1 MHRNGVNPDAVPTTP
16 DDAPQRI
23 VKVRRDYNSW
33 VASETLEDYA
43 LRYTPQRFRK
53 WSEWRVANTA
63 FGAASFLIL
72 EAVGAT
78 LLVQYGFANAFWAI
92 LATGLIIFL
101 AGVPI
106 SVYAARY
113 GVDMDLLTRGAGFGY
128 IGSTLTSLI
137 YASFT
142 FIFFALEAAVMAYA
156 LELALGIP
164 PVWGYLVCALVVIP
178 LVTHGVSAI
187 SRLQLWTQPL
197 WLLMLVV
204 PFAYVLVRDPGA
216 FAGIVHYNGVRSGT
230 KGFDLHLF
238 GAALTV
244 GIALITQMGE
254 QADYLRFMPARTAT
268 TARRWWAGV
277 LAGGPGWVVL
287 GVLKMLGGALLAY
300 LAITHMVPADRA
312 VDPNQMYLAA
322 YEYVFPNYGWA
333 VAATALFV
341 VISQLKI
348 NVTNAYAG
356 SLAWSNFFSRVAHSH
371 PGRVVWVVFNALIA
385 FMLMEMNVF
394 EALGDVLGLFAN
406 IAIAW
411 MMAVVADL
419 VINKPLGLSPP
430 GIEFKRAHLWDINP
444 VGVGAMALASVLSIT
459 AHLGVFG
466 PLAQAFSALIALGTA
481 LVASPLLAWATGG
494 KYYLARGSD
503 EAHGAVAFA
512 PAEGPRAV
520 RWAKVET
527 GSYQRLKVQHCV
539 ICERE
544 YEGPDMAHCPAYQGA
559 ICSLCCT
566 LDARCGDLCKPHAS
580 LSSQW
585 STVLRWLL
593 PRRSWRYLDT
603 GLGHFLLLM
612 LVIVPLLAVVFG
624 VLYQQELRAFGEGA
638 LELASEADV
647 AAALAGV
654 QKLSLRSGFLKAYM
668 ALLVIAGI
676 VAWWLV
682 LAHQSR
688 KVAQE
693 ESNRQTHLLVRE
705 IELHRE
711 TDRALQAAKQAADE
725 AREIAEQAK
734 LAAELAKQAADQANQ
749 AKSRYISAISHEL
762 RTPLNSILGYAQ
774 LMGEDH
780 SVPPHR
786 QQAVAVIKRGGE
798 HLLSLIEGTLAIAH
812 IEAGKLTLHA
822 RPMRFADT
830 LRELAD
836 MFELQAAEKGLQFRF
851 EAAGPL
857 PEVVRADEKRVL
869 QILINLL
876 GNAIKFTA
884 VGQVTLRLA
893 YAREFASIEIEDT
906 GPGMPAEDIER
917 IFEPFARGNAAGMSA
932 APGAGLGLT
941 IAKMLTDLMG
951 GEMKV
956 QSTPG
961 EGSLFCVRLFLPR
974 VHDTV
979 AGTGRPM
986 PVQRARRGYEGP
998 RRRLLVVDNEEADR
1012 DLLGHVLAP
1021 LGFELRSAASG
1032 HDALDLIAAGYRPDA
1047 MFVDLAM
1054 PGIDGWETIRRAR
1067 KLGLTEASVAIVS
1080 ANAFDKG
1087 LDNDVGIAP
1096 EDFFVKPVRHT
1107 ELLDWL
1113 ERRLGLQWTDTAARP
1128 AAAVAPRAMQ
1138 APSLARLRALD
1149 EAVSLGYF
1157 RGIMNQLDDIDAAQ
1171 PECASWTEAQRVLAR
1186 QFQFEAMS
1194 RALAEAVESAA

>member
-1 MHRNGVNPDAVPTTP
+1 MNPADPPLLT

-63 FGAASFLIL
+63 FGAASFLVL

-92 LATGLIIFL
+92 LVTGLIIFL
-101 AGVPI
+101 AGLPI

-178 LVTHGVSAI
+178 LVTHGVSVI

-204 PFAYVLVRDPGA
+204 PFVFVLVRDPGA
-216 FAGIVHYNGVRSGT
+216 FAGITHYGGAKSGAQ
-230 KGFDLHLF
+230 GFNLHLF

-254 QADYLRFMPARTAT
+254 QADYLRFMPARTAG

-287 GVLKMLGGALLAY
+287 GVVKMLGGAALAY
-300 LAITHMVPADRA
+300 LAITHMVPVERA

-341 VISQLKI
+341 VVSQLKI

-419 VINKPLGLSPP
+419 VVNKPLGLSPP

-494 KYYLARGSD
+494 KYYLARTSDAGGS
-503 EAHGAVAFA
+503 VLFA
-512 PAEGPRAV
+512 PAAGGRKV
-520 RWAKVET
+520 RWARVEPSPDEG

-580 LSSQW
+580 LSAQW
-585 STVLRWLL
+585 SAVLRWLL

-624 VLYQQELRAFGEGA
+624 VLYQQELRALSESALALAAQADVGGA
-638 LELASEADV
+638 LV
-647 AAALAGV
+647 AV
-654 QKLSLRSGFLKAYM
+654 QQASLRSGFLKAYM

-705 IELHRE
+705 IALHRE
-711 TDRALQAAKQAADE
+711 TDRALQDAKQSAEE
-725 AREIAEQAK
+725 AREIAEHAK
-734 LAAELAKQAADQANQ
+734 LAADQARRAADLANQ

-812 IEAGKLTLHA
+812 IEAGKLTLDA
-822 RPMRFADT
+822 RPMRFADAM
-830 LRELAD
+830 RELAD
-836 MFELQAAEKGLQFRF
+836 MFELQAAEKGLRFRF
-851 EAAGPL
+851 EAAGAL
-857 PEVVRADEKRVL
+857 PDVVRADEKRVS

-884 VGQVTLRLA
+884 AGQVTLRVA
-893 YAREFASIEIEDT
+893 YAREFAAIEIEDT
-906 GPGMPAEDIER
+906 GPGMTAADIER
-917 IFEPFARGNAAGMSA
+917 IFEPFARGHAAVSS

-956 QSTPG
+956 RSTPG

-974 VHDTV
+974 VHEAV
-979 AGTGRPM
+979 AGTARVAPA
-986 PVQRARRGYEGP
+986 PRARRGYEGA

-1012 DLLGHVLAP
+1012 ELLGHVLAP

-1067 KLGLTEASVAIVS
+1067 KLGLAGASVAIVS

-1113 ERRLGLQWTDTAARP
+1113 ERRLALQWTDTAVRP
-1128 AAAVAPRAMQ
+1128 APAVAAPRAMQ
-1138 APSLARLRALD
+1138 PPSLARLRALD
-1149 EAVSLGYF
+1149 EAVGLGYF

-1171 PECASWTEAQRVLAR
+1171 PECAAWTEAQRALAR
-1186 QFQFEAMS
+1186 QFQFEAMG
-1194 RALAEAVESAA
+1194 RALAEAAEGAA